1 MKIAVIGGGSTYT
14 PELVE
19 GLIDHAGELGL
30 SCLYLMDIDST
41 RLEIVGGLVR
51 RMAAK
56 AGDLRVELTESRERL
71 LRERISF

>member
-51 RMAAK
+51 RMAQSGRSISCRAH
-56 AGDLRVELTESRERL
+56 
-71 LRERISF
+71 RIQEKGC